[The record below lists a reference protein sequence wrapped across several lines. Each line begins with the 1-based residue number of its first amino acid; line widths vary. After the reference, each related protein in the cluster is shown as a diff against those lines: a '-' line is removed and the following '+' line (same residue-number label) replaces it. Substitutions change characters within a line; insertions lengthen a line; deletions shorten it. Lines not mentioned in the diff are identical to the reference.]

1 MWVPQGLW
9 PAPPLHVLNPCAQHG
24 SWWWPKACLQWIC
37 DCMVLLYRAHALIIR
52 PPCLL
57 ESLIPLVQSG
67 APAFLAAQGAPPLQE
82 VLSASGDSLAAA
94 SEPGSNKPCLLLVG
108 PEGDFTEQEVKELQ
122 AAGARPV
129 GLGPHRLRVETAAIA
144 MVTGAML
151 HFEQMKEQT
160 RMQGKAELAA

>member
-1 MWVPQGLW
+1 MT
-9 PAPPLHVLNPCAQHG
+9 A
-24 SWWWPKACLQWIC
+24 WWLC
-37 DCMVLLYRAHALIIR
+37 RAHALIIR
-52 PPCLL
+52 PPSLL

-67 APAFLAAQGAPPLQE
+67 APAFLAAQGGPPLQE

-129 GLGPHRLRVETAAIA
+129 GLGPNRLRVETAAIA

-151 HFEQMKEQT
+151 HFEQMKEQA
-160 RMQGKAELAA
+160 RAQGKAELAA